1 MGPFGQIFLPFADTT
16 AGKPGKQQVTIQPAV
31 EGLTNSLLHV
41 GKNSE
46 KLGKPKWGCIKTN
59 LAIFGG
65 MNIHLP
71 VIWGSLG
78 YQGFDS
84 YPNVKK
90 NRRKSPEKILLKIVM
105 SSSFRVKLIPCCWC
119 HWAINLPCGAFNTNN
134 C

>member
-1 MGPFGQIFLPFADTT
+1 MGPFGQIFLPFADNCWEARQA
-16 AGKPGKQQVTIQPAV
+16 AGH
-31 EGLTNSLLHV
+31 NSTGGRGIDQLAPPC
-41 GKNSE
+41 GENSE

-105 SSSFRVKLIPCCWC
+105 SSSFRVRLIPCCWC

>member
-1 MGPFGQIFLPFADTT
+1 MAFWWGPLAKSSCRLQTT

-90 NRRKSPEKILLKIVM
+90 NRRKSPENSSENCNVEFIPSQVDPMLLVPLGHKPTM
-105 SSSFRVKLIPCCWC
+105 WSF
-119 HWAINLPCGAFNTNN
+119 
-134 C
+134 